1 MKRPDSPIS
10 VGIVSLA
17 ACALTEPGRRFPFGG
32 AELESLQIARLLAQ
46 AGGFEVT
53 LYVADIGQPARR
65 ESSLTIRPV
74 IRMSPGPHFTPAQL
88 ARLVWRLSVGRHD
101 LYITQSASGVNGLV
115 SLAALATGR
124 THLHMCRS
132 ASDKECSGQPDSS
145 LSPLARRFHEFA
157 MRHARQLSCDT
168 PQQAEVLR
176 RTYGRAAVIFPAP
189 LPPPPPPA
197 EGPRAGALWVGR
209 DAVGKHADIFVD
221 LAARLPDHR
230 FTLVCQPDPSQDIA
244 RLRKRHPDN
253 LMLYE
258 GLPFDEAN
266 ALFAQH
272 RLFVSTS
279 SSEGVF
285 PQTFVQAAQAGT
297 PILSLSVDSGGSLA
311 ERNAGIV
318 CGGSFERLVEAASML
333 LTDEDAWQTYAR
345 GVQAW
350 FRDRQSEADRII
362 ALVRDIAMKKEPR

>member
-124 THLHMCRS
+124 TAS
-132 ASDKECSGQPDSS
+132 AHVPQ
-145 LSPLARRFHEFA
+145 
-157 MRHARQLSCDT
+157 RQRQGML
-168 PQQAEVLR
+168 
-176 RTYGRAAVIFPAP
+176 
-189 LPPPPPPA
+189 
-197 EGPRAGALWVGR
+197 GPTR
-209 DAVGKHADIFVD
+209 
-221 LAARLPDHR
+221 
-230 FTLVCQPDPSQDIA
+230 
-244 RLRKRHPDN
+244 
-253 LMLYE
+253 
-258 GLPFDEAN
+258 
-266 ALFAQH
+266 
-272 RLFVSTS
+272 
-279 SSEGVF
+279 
-285 PQTFVQAAQAGT
+285 
-297 PILSLSVDSGGSLA
+297 
-311 ERNAGIV
+311 
-318 CGGSFERLVEAASML
+318 
-333 LTDEDAWQTYAR
+333 
-345 GVQAW
+345 
-350 FRDRQSEADRII
+350 
-362 ALVRDIAMKKEPR
+362 